1 MVQSL
6 AMALL
11 LNLPRRL
18 RALSLRRQQLI
29 FFSVITVFVL
39 LLIATTLGVT
49 ARYSS
54 VFGTSLNRY
63 FHIQELRSGLSDIH
77 GSLEI
82 YFRTADEQLLKRIEA
97 QAERVR
103 ESYVSLVDMKMEDL
117 PSRLELRAIH
127 YGLAAYEQT
136 AEGAVER
143 LQRGDQDA
151 YITLSRAARIR
162 LYVDSYL
169 ERLFQIQLSYGRQG
183 YDAAVDQQNTIR
195 VLGLGGIFLVGAALT
210 VFALLFSRSV
220 TRPLDLLVHEAHALA
235 AGDFDRPSLMIP
247 DSSDLRDVALAFNR
261 MTSSIRKLLADLADQ
276 HELERKLHQ
285 QELSNISMER
295 LLREA
300 QLVALQ
306 SQINPHFL
314 FNTLNSVARMAQIEG
329 ADNSEKLIRG
339 LSAVLRYI
347 LRNPRRS
354 VALREEIRIV
364 EEYLA
369 LQAVRFGP
377 RLTYRITVDP
387 KLTGAQIPPLILQP
401 LVENAV
407 LYGIEPL
414 EDGGEVTVTVSDT
427 FSGARALEV
436 LKIVVEDNGAG
447 MPEDT
452 VFHLLQDTV
461 ETSGDSTTG
470 IGVLNVR
477 ARLDLF
483 FAGTQS
489 FFLDSIEG
497 KGTRVEIHIP
507 LRMDEETYG
516 FHRTDS

>member
-1 MVQSL
+1 MTVI
-6 AMALL
+6 
-11 LNLPRRL
+11 LNIPRRL
-18 RALSLRRQQLI
+18 RSLSLRRQQLI

-39 LLIATTLGVT
+39 LLIVTTVGIT
-49 ARYSS
+49 ARYSR

-63 FHIQELRSGLSDIH
+63 FHIQELRSGLSDIQ
-77 GSLEI
+77 GNLEI
-82 YFRTADEQLLKRIEA
+82 YFRTADRQQFDHIEA

-103 ESYVSLVDMKMEDL
+103 ESYGSLVTMNMEDI
-117 PSRLELRAIH
+117 PSRLELRATY
-127 YGLAAYEQT
+127 YGLTEYERT
-136 AEGAVER
+136 IRDAVTR
-143 LQRGDQDA
+143 LQRGDEVA
-151 YITLSRAARIR
+151 YITLTRAERIR
-162 LYVDSYL
+162 QYVDSYL
-169 ERLFQIQLSYGRQG
+169 ERLFQIQLAYGRQG
-183 YDAAVDQQNTIR
+183 YDAALQQQNTIR
-195 VLGLGGIFLVGAALT
+195 VLGLGGILLVGMALT

-235 AGDFDRPSLMIP
+235 AGDFDRPSLEIP
-247 DSSDLRDVALAFNR
+247 DSGDLRDVALAFNR
-261 MTSSIRKLLADLADQ
+261 MTSSIRKLLEDLTDQ
-276 HELERKLHQ
+276 HDLERKLHQ

-314 FNTLNSVARMAQIEG
+314 FNTLNSVARMARIEE
-329 ADNSEKLIRG
+329 AESSEKLIRG

-354 VALREEIRIV
+354 VAVREEIRIV

-369 LQAVRFGP
+369 LQAVRFGT
-377 RLTYRITVDP
+377 RLTYRVVVES
-387 KLTGAQIPPLILQP
+387 GVSEAQMPPLILQP

-414 EDGGEVTVTVSDT
+414 EGGGEVSVSV
-427 FSGARALEV
+427 SGGPSGDRDDDV
-436 LKIVVEDNGAG
+436 LKIVIEDNGAG
-447 MPEDT
+447 MSSDT
-452 VFHLLQDTV
+452 VRHLLQDAV

-483 FAGTQS
+483 FAGTQRFHLVS
-489 FFLDSIEG
+489 TEG
-497 KGTRVEIHIP
+497 VGTRVEIQIP
-507 LRMDEETYG
+507 LHMEAETYG
-516 FHRTDS
+516 FHRVDR